1 MKIDFD
7 VDIDMANREEFL
19 RLVNHTP
26 ASIKDDNGNFTK
38 HNTGIYLQTIPKFPL
53 DGFSAIDYK
62 QAEEDGWFK
71 LDILNN
77 HVYKD
82 IHDEAHL
89 NKLLDTEPMWDLL
102 EHEEFVK
109 LLFHIGNHYD
119 IVKKYKPTSIEQL
132 SIILALIRPGKRHL
146 VGKDWDS
153 IKREIWLKP
162 NDNSYYFKQSHA
174 VGYATVIALQMNLLC
189 ESQ

>member
-132 SIILALIRPGKRHL
+132 AIILALIRPGKRHL

>member
-132 SIILALIRPGKRHL
+132 AIILALIRPGKRHL

-153 IKREIWLKP
+153 IKREIWIKP

>member
-82 IHDEAHL
+82 IRDEAHL

>member
-146 VGKDWDS
+146 VGKDWDT